1 MIVSSGAV
9 QNMMMRRRI
18 SKISSDRR
26 GAADRGFTLIELM
39 LVIAIIIIL
48 AGMAAGRY
56 EQTVV
61 KAKETKLL
69 SDLAVMRKAIQD
81 YTLDKECGPS
91 SLDDLVTANY
101 LRSIPEDPIT
111 QAKDWV
117 TKSDDIAMSPEQ
129 TCYGITDVNSSS
141 DKTSPFT
148 NSSYSSW

>member
-1 MIVSSGAV
+1 
-9 QNMMMRRRI
+9 MRKRI
-18 SKISSDRR
+18 SKIASRASRTTQ
-26 GAADRGFTLIELM
+26 RGFTLIELM
-39 LVIAIIIIL
+39 LVVAIIVIL

-61 KAKETKLL
+61 KAKETKLM

-111 QAKDWV
+111 QARDWV
-117 TKSDDIAMSPEQ
+117 TKSEDIAMSPEQ

-148 NSSYSSW
+148 NTSYSSW

>member
-1 MIVSSGAV
+1 MP
-9 QNMMMRRRI
+9 RRVL
-18 SKISSDRR
+18 KITTDPC
-26 GAADRGFTLIELM
+26 GTADRGFTLIELM

-61 KAKETKLL
+61 KAKETKLM

-129 TCYGITDVNSSS
+129 TCYGITDLNSAS

-148 NSSYSSW
+148 NTAYSSW

>member
-1 MIVSSGAV
+1 
-9 QNMMMRRRI
+9 MRKPM
-18 SKISSDRR
+18 SKIASRVSR
-26 GAADRGFTLIELM
+26 ATERGFTLIELM
-39 LVIAIIIIL
+39 LVVAIIVIL

-61 KAKETKLL
+61 KAKETKLM
-69 SDLAVMRKAIQD
+69 SDLSVMRKAIQD

-111 QAKDWV
+111 QARDWV
-117 TKSDDIAMSPEQ
+117 TKSDDVAMSPEQ

-148 NSSYSSW
+148 NTAYSSW

>member
-1 MIVSSGAV
+1 MIIRTQKRKAGSLGCVSA
-9 QNMMMRRRI
+9 Q
-18 SKISSDRR
+18 
-26 GAADRGFTLIELM
+26 RGFTLIELM
-39 LVIAIIIIL
+39 LVLAIIIIL

-69 SDLAVMRKAIQD
+69 SDLSVMRKAIQD

-91 SLDDLVTANY
+91 SLDDLVTSNY
-101 LRSIPEDPIT
+101 LRSIPEDPMT

-129 TCYGITDVNSSS
+129 TCYGITDVNSAS

-148 NSSYSSW
+148 NTSYSSW

>member
-1 MIVSSGAV
+1 MPRQVL
-9 QNMMMRRRI
+9 
-18 SKISSDRR
+18 KIRTDPC
-26 GAADRGFTLIELM
+26 GPADRGFTLIELM

-61 KAKETKLL
+61 KAKETKLM

-129 TCYGITDVNSSS
+129 TCYGITDLNSAS

-148 NSSYSSW
+148 NTAYSSW

>member
-1 MIVSSGAV
+1 MSA
-9 QNMMMRRRI
+9 Q
-18 SKISSDRR
+18 
-26 GAADRGFTLIELM
+26 RGFTLIELM
-39 LVIAIIIIL
+39 LVLAIIIIL

-69 SDLAVMRKAIQD
+69 SDLSVMRKAIQD

-91 SLDDLVTANY
+91 SLDDLVTSNY
-101 LRSIPEDPIT
+101 LRSIPEDPMT

-129 TCYGITDVNSSS
+129 TCYGITDVNSAS

-148 NSSYSSW
+148 NTSYSSW